1 MELTRFNCF
10 IGTARGFLLSTT
22 DKPREIRHAKP
33 DFISEITSST
43 FDTEQKKIFIGYKN
57 GCVHIFDPIENTYLQ
72 TVNDLLGE
80 GSTVGLSY
88 LKTLLIVGK
97 SGGIINIWNGKRNKH
112 FSLNLGEK
120 GTLNSMSCNDNR
132 NCIGTGG
139 EYNDFKLWDIETQKC
154 IFKAKSLGH
163 DSLNLP
169 IPTSVRGITFL
180 SEDPHLTY
188 CCTKEGHVLLYDDRT
203 QRRPV
208 VKFLET
214 KASYTTIASAYR
226 ERQCLVGTTR
236 GYMQL
241 LDMKIGKCMKTFTTF
256 AGSVTDIVCD
266 PVEPY
271 IFSTSLDRHLRVHH
285 LETKEL
291 LHKIYMK
298 VNLTTLLV
306 TAVVKEEKIEQD
318 ERNNSIPV
326 NIEDTADVDEEYENI
341 FENMEVVGEKKKKRK
356 NKKQLQECSMKRVKK
371 HEIKNKQ

>member
-1 MELTRFNCF
+1 MELTRFNCY

-22 DKPREIRHAKP
+22 DKPTGIRHVKP
-33 DFISEITSST
+33 DFISEVTALT
-43 FDTEQKKIFIGYKN
+43 FDTERKKIFIGYKN
-57 GCVHIFDPIENTYLQ
+57 GCVHIFDSIQNTYIQEVTNLF
-72 TVNDLLGE
+72 GK

-88 LKTLLIVGK
+88 LKTSLIVGK
-97 SGGIINIWNGKRNKH
+97 SDGIINIWNGNSNNH
-112 FSLNLGEK
+112 FDLNLGENE
-120 GTLNSMSCNDNR
+120 TLNSISCNDNR

-139 EYNDFKLWDIETQKC
+139 EHNDFKIWDIEMQKC

-169 IPTSVRGITFL
+169 IPTSVRGIMFS
-180 SEDPHLTY
+180 SEDPHLSY
-188 CCTKEGHVLLYDDRT
+188 CCTKEGHVLLYDDRA

-214 KASYTTIASAYR
+214 KASYTTIASSYR

-241 LDMKIGKCMKTFTTF
+241 LDMKVGKCMKTFTTF

-266 PVEPY
+266 PIEPY
-271 IFSTSLDRHLRVHH
+271 VFSTSLDRHLRVHH

-291 LHKIYMK
+291 LQKTYMK

-306 TAVVKEEKIEQD
+306 TPAVKEEKKEQD
-318 ERNNSIPV
+318 ERDNINSV
-326 NIEDTADVDEEYENI
+326 NIEDGVDLDDEYETI
-341 FENMEVVGEKKKKRK
+341 FQNMEVVGEEKKKKK
-356 NKKQLQECSMKRVKK
+356 NKRYLEECSKKAVKRHKV
-371 HEIKNKQ
+371 KNKH